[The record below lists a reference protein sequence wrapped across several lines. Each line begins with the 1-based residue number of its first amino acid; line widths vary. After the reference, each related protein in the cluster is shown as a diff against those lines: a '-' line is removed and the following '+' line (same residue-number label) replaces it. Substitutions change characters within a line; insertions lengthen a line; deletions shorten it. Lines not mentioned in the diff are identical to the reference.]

1 MKFPTHVHTIST
13 TLLLYEISPFSKHC
27 HLIWFK
33 QNPFVRENIIKS
45 ILQMK
50 KLKLIEIESVSWG
63 HKVGQNWTWNPSAW
77 LWVHDPFC
85 SVMLERDAGSSQ
97 WGDVAP
103 ILQKFKNQETCP
115 RSHIMWAVVE
125 PELDSRSP
133 GSVVQVFLND
143 HLTLPEWMGN
153 CLQRENHLEKLSI
166 WVSESPKSGYQESIE
181 GYSSSISCN
190 VGTYTLLHLPTL

>member
-1 MKFPTHVHTIST
+1 M
-13 TLLLYEISPFSKHC
+13 
-27 HLIWFK
+27 
-33 QNPFVRENIIKS
+33 
-45 ILQMK
+45 
-50 KLKLIEIESVSWG
+50 
-63 HKVGQNWTWNPSAW
+63 
-77 LWVHDPFC
+77 
-85 SVMLERDAGSSQ
+85 
-97 WGDVAP
+97 
-103 ILQKFKNQETCP
+103 
-115 RSHIMWAVVE
+115 E